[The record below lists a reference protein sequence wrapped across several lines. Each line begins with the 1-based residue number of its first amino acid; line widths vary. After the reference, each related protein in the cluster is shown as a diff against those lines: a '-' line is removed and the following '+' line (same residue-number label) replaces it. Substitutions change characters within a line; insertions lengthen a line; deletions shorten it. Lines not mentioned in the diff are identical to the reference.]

1 MSKPLGEKEA
11 QLRWLKEQR
20 HAMMTSPPK
29 FVKATGPTILKP
41 APHQIEKLRQ
51 LEAATKAAKPKETTV
66 KKEPKSTAPKR
77 TAAQASANLKK
88 AKAAKKAKGGTK
100 TAPKAAKRTSGP
112 DSKPAAG
119 PKEVRPGSKLA
130 IVVDLLKRPEGC
142 TTAEILKATEWPS
155 VSVPQQAR
163 MAGLELR
170 KEKNAEGVTVY
181 RA

>member
-1 MSKPLGEKEA
+1 MPKVLGEKEA
-11 QLRWLKEQR
+11 QVRALREANAGKGVRPNIPKEILR
-20 HAMMTSPPK
+20 RIAASDPGTPP
-29 FVKATGPTILKP
+29 
-41 APHQIEKLRQ
+41 
-51 LEAATKAAKPKETTV
+51 KPKETTV
-66 KKEPKSTAPKR
+66 KKPKAKSTTPKR

-88 AKAAKKAKGGTK
+88 AKEAKKAKGGTK